1 MNGPTDPEQQKAG
14 MSITVAIIED
24 NPEFLSRFVEVIQ
37 SQDDL
42 SFAGAAVNGVDGME
56 LINNGPA
63 DVYLI
68 DLGLPDIS
76 GMELIRH
83 AATVHPDC
91 AVMVITVFGDDAHVI
106 ASIEAGATGYLLKD
120 SPAPEIA
127 GCIRMLH
134 EGGSPM
140 SPVIARRILQRFRV
154 QKAAPATPAPKP
166 PPKQAPTQAAAA
178 GDALTEREVG
188 ILRALAKGLTY
199 KEIGGVQSISS
210 HTVAQHVKNI
220 YRKLT
225 VHSRGEAVYEATK
238 RGLINL

>member
-1 MNGPTDPEQQKAG
+1 MP
-14 MSITVAIIED
+14 ITVAIIED
-24 NPEFLSRFVEVIQ
+24 NPQFLSRFVEVIQ
-37 SQDDL
+37 SHADF
-42 SFAGAAVNGVDGME
+42 SFAGAATSGSEGIE
-56 LINNGPA
+56 LINNGRA

-76 GMELIRH
+76 GMEVIRH

-91 AVMVITVFGDDAHVI
+91 AIMVITVFGDDAHII
-106 ASIEAGATGYLLKD
+106 ASIEAGATGYMLKD

-127 GCIRMLH
+127 DCIRMLH
-134 EGGSPM
+134 DGGSPM

-154 QKAAPATPAPKP
+154 GKPAAAPPAAEPAATER
-166 PPKQAPTQAAAA
+166 
-178 GDALTEREVG
+178 DALTEREVG
-188 ILRALAKGLTY
+188 VLRALAKGLTY
-199 KEIGGVQSISS
+199 KEIGAEHSISA

-238 RGLINL
+238 RGLINI

>member
-1 MNGPTDPEQQKAG
+1 MTARP
-14 MSITVAIIED
+14 ITVAVIED

-37 SQDDL
+37 SNADF
-42 SFAGAAVNGVDGME
+42 SFGGTATSGNEGLE
-56 LINNGPA
+56 LINNARA

-68 DLGLPDIS
+68 DLGLPDVS
-76 GMELIRH
+76 GMELISH
-83 AATVHPDC
+83 AAQVHPDC
-91 AVMVITVFGDDAHVI
+91 AVLVITVFGDDAHII
-106 ASIEAGATGYLLKD
+106 ASIEAGATGYILKD

-127 GCIRMLH
+127 DCIRMLH
-134 EGGSPM
+134 NGGSPM

-154 QKAAPATPAPKP
+154 EKPAPAAPAP
-166 PPKQAPTQAAAA
+166 PPPVAEPAVTE

-188 ILRALAKGLTY
+188 VLRALAKGLTY
-199 KEIGGVQSISS
+199 KEIGGEHAISA

-238 RGLINL
+238 RGLIKL

>member
-1 MNGPTDPEQQKAG
+1 MP
-14 MSITVAIIED
+14 ITVAIIED

-37 SQDDL
+37 SHDDL
-42 SFAGAAVNGVDGME
+42 SFAGAAVNGKDGVE
-56 LINNGPA
+56 LIDNGPA

-83 AATVHPDC
+83 AASVHPDC
-91 AVMVITVFGDDAHVI
+91 AVMVITVFGDDAHI
-106 ASIEAGATGYLLKD
+106 MASIQAGATGYILKD
-120 SPAPEIA
+120 SPASEIA

-140 SPVIARRILQRFRV
+140 SPVIARRILQRFRM
-154 QKAAPATPAPKP
+154 QKAAPPASKP
-166 PPKQAPTQAAAA
+166 TKEPPKQAPAA
-178 GDALTEREVG
+178 GDDLTEREVG

-199 KEIGGVQSISS
+199 KEIGGEHSISS
-210 HTVAQHVKNI
+210 HTVAQHVKSI

-238 RGLINL
+238 RGLIKL

>member
-1 MNGPTDPEQQKAG
+1 MP
-14 MSITVAIIED
+14 ITVAVIED
-24 NPEFLSRFVEVIQ
+24 NPEFLSRFVDIIQ
-37 SQDDL
+37 SNAD
-42 SFAGAAVNGVDGME
+42 FAYGGAASTGKAGIE
-56 LINNGPA
+56 LINDGHA

-76 GMELIRH
+76 GMELITH
-83 AATVHPDC
+83 AATMHPGC
-91 AVMVITVFGDDAHVI
+91 AIMVITVFGDDAHVI
-106 ASIEAGATGYLLKD
+106 ASIEAGATGYILKD

-127 GCIRMLH
+127 DCIRMLH
-134 EGGSPM
+134 EGGSPI

-154 QKAAPATPAPKP
+154 QKSPAP
-166 PPKQAPTQAAAA
+166 
-178 GDALTEREVG
+178 ALTEAAEPPGTALTDREVE

-199 KEIGGVQSISS
+199 KEIGGEQAISS

-238 RGLINL
+238 RGLLKL

>member
-1 MNGPTDPEQQKAG
+1 MP
-14 MSITVAIIED
+14 ITVAIIED
-24 NPEFLSRFVEVIQ
+24 NPEFLGRFAQIIQ
-37 SQDDL
+37 SDTDF
-42 SFAGAAVNGVDGME
+42 SFAGSAATGAEGMD
-56 LINNGPA
+56 LINSGPA

-83 AATVHPDC
+83 AAQVHPAC
-91 AVMVITVFGDDAHVI
+91 SVMVITVFGDDAHVI
-106 ASIEAGATGYLLKD
+106 ASIEAGATGYILKD

-127 GCIRMLH
+127 DCIRMLH
-134 EGGSPM
+134 DGGSPM

-154 QKAAPATPAPKP
+154 EKPAPGSAAPVAVKAVPAPP
-166 PPKQAPTQAAAA
+166 AEPAQASSDT
-178 GDALTEREVG
+178 LTEREIGV
-188 ILRALAKGLTY
+188 LRALAKGLTY
-199 KEIGGVQSISS
+199 KEIGGEQSISA

-238 RGLINL
+238 RGLIKL

>member
-1 MNGPTDPEQQKAG
+1 MPI
-14 MSITVAIIED
+14 SVAIIED

-37 SQDDL
+37 SHDDL
-42 SFAGAAVNGVDGME
+42 SFAGAAANGKDGMG

-63 DVYLI
+63 DVYLV

-91 AVMVITVFGDDAHVI
+91 AVMVITVFGDDAHII
-106 ASIEAGATGYLLKD
+106 ASIEAGATGYILKD
-120 SPAPEIA
+120 SPASEIA

-154 QKAAPATPAPKP
+154 QTAAPATSPPKP
-166 PPKQAPTQAAAA
+166 QKGRMKEPLKQAPAQAAAA
-178 GDALTEREVG
+178 GDELTEREVG

-199 KEIGGVQSISS
+199 KEIGGEQSISS

-225 VHSRGEAVYEATK
+225 VHSRGEAVYEATR
-238 RGLINL
+238 RGLIKL

>member
-1 MNGPTDPEQQKAG
+1 MRKMTAIP
-14 MSITVAIIED
+14 ITVAVIED

-37 SQDDL
+37 SNADF
-42 SFAGAAVNGVDGME
+42 SFGGAATTGNEGLD
-56 LINNGPA
+56 LINNARA

-68 DLGLPDIS
+68 DLGLPDVS
-76 GMELIRH
+76 GMELISH
-83 AATVHPDC
+83 AAYVHPDC
-91 AVMVITVFGDDAHVI
+91 SVMVITVFGDDAHVI
-106 ASIEAGATGYLLKD
+106 ASIEAGATGYILKD

-127 GCIRMLH
+127 DCIRMLH
-134 EGGSPM
+134 DGGSPM

-154 QKAAPATPAPKP
+154 AKPAPPVAAPRPVAEPAV
-166 PPKQAPTQAAAA
+166 T
-178 GDALTEREVG
+178 DSDTLTEREIGV
-188 ILRALAKGLTY
+188 LRALAKGLTY
-199 KEIGGVQSISS
+199 KEIGGEHAISA